1 MFDIGKPIDTSKIHY
16 KSCKD
21 RIKRLY
27 VSGRRVDTIS
37 AENRGRYARVRMPDE
52 MNDIAFDATVRA
64 AALHQKFRR
73 HEQNCIV
80 IHDQDIREKTR
91 VGKVSV
97 TTVFVVDISGSMG
110 AEKRMESAKGAVLSL
125 LEDSYRN
132 RDRVSLVAFR
142 GTEAEVILPL
152 SNSVDLAYKQL
163 REMKTGGK
171 SPLALGLMK
180 GYEVLMNEKKKRK
193 EIIPLLILISD
204 GRANTGFG
212 DNIKDELL
220 SIAGQFKEKDIHTVV
235 IDTEVSRKSVINFQ
249 LGYCREIAD
258 HSGGIYYTLTELTS
272 QDIKSIA
279 QQEIDCLFSSF
290 TKGIGR

>member
-1 MFDIGKPIDTSKIHY
+1 MK
-16 KSCKD
+16 
-21 RIKRLY
+21 
-27 VSGRRVDTIS
+27 
-37 AENRGRYARVRMPDE
+37 
-52 MNDIAFDATVRA
+52 DIAFDATVRA
-64 AALHQKFRR
+64 AAPHQKFRR
-73 HEQNCIV
+73 HEKKCIV

-97 TTVFVVDISGSMG
+97 TSVFVVDISGSMG

-142 GTEAEVILPL
+142 DNEAEVVLPL
-152 SNSVDLAYKQL
+152 SSSVDLAYKQL

-171 SPLALGLMK
+171 TPLALGLMK

-212 DNIKDELL
+212 KNIKEEVL
-220 SIAGQFKEKDIHTVV
+220 SIAGQFREKGIHTVV
-235 IDTEVSRKSVINFQ
+235 IDTEVPRKSFINFQ
-249 LGYCREIAD
+249 LGYCREIAE
-258 HSGGIYYTLTELTS
+258 HSGGVYYSLTELTT
-272 QDIKSIA
+272 QGVRTIA
-279 QQEIDCLFSSF
+279 QQEIDRLFSSF
-290 TKGIGR
+290 TQGACT